1 MGNFKKNL
9 FICWFGV
16 FTTSMGLSQL
26 APILPFYIRSL
37 GVSEYGQITFYSG
50 LCFGITA
57 LMMAFCS
64 PFWGHLTNR
73 FGSRLMLLRASF
85 GMAFLTLF
93 LAFVQNV
100 EQIIIIRALTG
111 LVSGFTSA
119 AIVYIALISPKE
131 KATYALATLSTAS
144 VSGNLIGPL
153 FGGLFAELVGIRA
166 LFVVIATLLFCSF
179 LTTYFFIKDNGRA
192 NDSVDLEFAQTWG
205 LRQNLSLLLTLF
217 ALTFIIQ
224 VGFNAVMPIMSLFV
238 EQIHHSARFI
248 ALWAGLVVAASG
260 VSNIIFAPKLGKIA
274 DKIGAGKVLLIA
286 LAFCAVIFYLHSLVE
301 NIITL
306 IFLRLLLGVGLGGL
320 VPCVNALF
328 KKIVPQKKLGLI
340 FGFNQ
345 SAFALGNFIGSV
357 SGGFLAGLYDIE
369 FVFKIISVV
378 FLSFALYF
386 AILQR
391 KSIFT

>member
-9 FICWFGV
+9 LICWFGV

-57 LMMAFCS
+57 LMMTFCS

-179 LTTYFFIKDNGRA
+179 LTTYFFIKDKGRA
-192 NDSVDLEFAQTWG
+192 NDSVDLEFAQTGG

-274 DKIGAGKVLLIA
+274 DKIGAGKVLLMA

-328 KKIVPQKKLGLI
+328 KKIVPQKKLGLV

-357 SGGFLAGLYDIE
+357 SGGFLAGLYNIE

-391 KSIFT
+391 KSIFA